1 VQQDDQV
8 AKRAFA
14 NGQSQHEIALMLTAG
29 SAYVQQIHQTQGKEM
44 ARAYVNQTA
53 KAAGRKVQMQK
64 SLSKQQE
71 QEL

>member
-1 VQQDDQV
+1 
-8 AKRAFA
+8 
-14 NGQSQHEIALMLTAG
+14 MLTAG